1 MPKWHK
7 VIWFIS
13 TRMAN
18 PKTTTA
24 AQETLA
30 SNSTAEQLASFD
42 IISLLSASRTRL
54 TGAQARAANAFIR
67 LAKILSQ
74 ATSRAQNRQLTSRDT
89 KEIIFTRP
97 ERHKERSEKTK
108 HQIGRSKNRNRKKK
122 SRVLRSPE
130 QKKQQRNQI
139 KCQQHG
145 IEGRAKSCRLI
156 GSTFSQVRAA
166 DFWLCFPTFSPKSK
180 SCLESWPVL
189 PARMFPQQINTT
201 FDTSL
206 LCPQR
211 NRINSIPGPWL
222 ATSGHVMVSKVLGLR
237 SSVLRIRT
245 RRTRRR
251 TTIPA
256 IHCSSLRALRL
267 KAACP
272 VDTFA

>member
-1 MPKWHK
+1 MQEIFLRHVWVQMTEARLLLEQNILSSIFFFILAPLWLCRGRGSVPKWHK

-122 SRVLRSPE
+122 AESCGVLSRKSSRG
-130 QKKQQRNQI
+130 I
-139 KCQQHG
+139 K
-145 IEGRAKSCRLI
+145 
-156 GSTFSQVRAA
+156 
-166 DFWLCFPTFSPKSK
+166 
-180 SCLESWPVL
+180 
-189 PARMFPQQINTT
+189 
-201 FDTSL
+201 
-206 LCPQR
+206 
-211 NRINSIPGPWL
+211 
-222 ATSGHVMVSKVLGLR
+222 
-237 SSVLRIRT
+237 
-245 RRTRRR
+245 
-251 TTIPA
+251 
-256 IHCSSLRALRL
+256 
-267 KAACP
+267 
-272 VDTFA
+272 